1 MPGSSSVVLLEDM
14 QQATFLSVFT
24 IFTTLPMKGSTGRRH
39 MFIYLKEI
47 VKFEKGLEA
56 LV

>member
-1 MPGSSSVVLLEDM
+1 MPGSSSVVLLEGM
-14 QQATFLSVFT
+14 QKATLLSVFT
-24 IFTTLPMKGSTGRRH
+24 IFTTLPMKGSIGRCH